1 MELIM
6 KYIVY
11 ILFLCPLFGISQMD
25 VAPTEIDSLYRED
38 QFYIGLTYNL
48 VGNKPVG
55 FSQNGFSLGFNMG
68 FVRDMPINKKRNLA
82 LGIGLGYATNSFNQN
97 ILITKTASG
106 SYNYSTLNDA
116 QSFSK
121 NKFSNQLIEV
131 PIEFR
136 WRTSTA
142 TTYSFWRIYTGL
154 RIGYVFYNTVKYKG
168 DQGEFKHI
176 NVSDFNEFQYGL
188 TLSVGYNTWNLHLNY
203 SLNSI
208 FNDQAE
214 IDGKPIDMN
223 TIKLGLIFFI
233 L

>member
-1 MELIM
+1 M

-11 ILFLCPLFGISQMD
+11 FLFLCPLFGITQTD
-25 VAPTEIDSLYRED
+25 VASTEIDSLYRED
-38 QFYIGLTYNL
+38 QFYVGLTYNL

-68 FVRDMPINKKRNLA
+68 FVRDMPINKKRNVA
-82 LGIGLGYATNSFNQN
+82 IGIGLGYATNAFNQN
-97 ILITKTASG
+97 ILITKTGSG
-106 SYNYSTLNDA
+106 SYNYSILNDT
-116 QSFSK
+116 QSFTK

-136 WRTSTA
+136 WRTSNA

-154 RIGYVFYNTVKYKG
+154 RIGYVFYNTVKHKG
-168 DQGEFKHI
+168 DQGDFKLI
-176 NVSDFNEFQYGL
+176 NVSDFNKFQYGL

-203 SLNSI
+203 SLNAI
-208 FNDQAE
+208 FNDQAQ
-214 IDGKPIDMN
+214 IDGTPIDMN
-223 TIKLGLIFFI
+223 TIKLGLMFFI

>member
-1 MELIM
+1 M

-11 ILFLCPLFGISQMD
+11 IFFLCPLLGISQMD

-48 VGNKPVG
+48 AGNKPVG

-68 FVRDMPINKKRNLA
+68 FVRDMPINKNRNVA
-82 LGIGLGYATNSFNQN
+82 IGIGLGYATNSFNQN
-97 ILITKTASG
+97 ILITKTG
-106 SYNYSTLNDA
+106 SVGYNYSILDA

-121 NKFSNQLIEV
+121 NKFSNQLFEV

-188 TLSVGYNTWNLHLNY
+188 TLSIGYNTWNLHLNY